1 MERTLRQIRDE
12 HLALRCQSGEPAA
25 FEELVRVMERPLLY
39 FARTLVGD
47 DETALDVLQAVWL
60 SAFKGIRRLENP
72 RALRPWLYRVTH
84 GKAVD
89 RVRGDISR
97 AEAER
102 RRAEENGEVLDEDE
116 PAFDGEDARALHS
129 AIARLDRA
137 HREVIVLHFLEDL
150 SVAEV
155 AEVVGCPP
163 GTVKSRIYHAKRAL
177 KEALRSAGHDVA

>member
-12 HLALRCQSGEPAA
+12 HLALRCQSGEAGA

-39 FARTLVGD
+39 FARTLVQD
-47 DETALDVLQAVWL
+47 DETALDVLQAVWIA
-60 SAFKGIRRLENP
+60 AFKGVRKLESP
-72 RALRPWLYRVTH
+72 GALRSWIYRIAH
-84 GKAVD
+84 RKAVD
-89 RVRGDISR
+89 RVRGDVSR

-102 RRAEENGEVLDEDE
+102 RRAKENGEVVSDDE
-116 PAFDGEDARALHS
+116 PTFDSEDAHALHA
-129 AIARLDRA
+129 AIANLDRA

-150 SVAEV
+150 SV

-177 KEALRSAGHDVA
+177 KEALQSAGHDVA